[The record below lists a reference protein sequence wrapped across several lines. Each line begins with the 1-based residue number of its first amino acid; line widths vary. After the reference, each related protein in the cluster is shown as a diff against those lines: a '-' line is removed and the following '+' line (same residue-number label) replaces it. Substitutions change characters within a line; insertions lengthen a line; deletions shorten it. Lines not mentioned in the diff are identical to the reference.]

1 MVRARTLVAA
11 GGPRQGRRMGVGQG
25 AQPADDGAQG
35 SGHGVG
41 TRALLVED
49 EPDVRLVL
57 ALMLAD
63 ELGPNLGLAVAE
75 DGEQAIRLIDAG
87 PLPDVV
93 LLGLDLPGRSG
104 AEVVHRLRARG
115 GLGLIV
121 VFSALA
127 LVDADGVQ
135 AALDAGADV
144 VVPKPDVA
152 RLREV
157 LRRAP
162 VLTGRRLQ

>member
-1 MVRARTLVAA
+1 MGEWDGGEPASGPAEQAGSRAA
-11 GGPRQGRRMGVGQG
+11 
-25 AQPADDGAQG
+25 
-35 SGHGVG
+35 
-41 TRALLVED
+41 RALLVED
-49 EPDVRLVL
+49 EPDLRLVL
-57 ALMLAD
+57 GLMLAD
-63 ELGPNLGLAVAE
+63 ELGPGVALAVAE
-75 DGEQAIRLIDAG
+75 DGERALELVATG
-87 PLPDVV
+87 SLPDVV
-93 LLGLDLPGRSG
+93 LIGLDLPGRSG
-104 AEVVHRLRARG
+104 AEVVRHIRARG

-127 LVDADGVQ
+127 MVDADGVQ

-162 VLTGRRLQ
+162 VLSGRRLQ

>member
-1 MVRARTLVAA
+1 MVRVRRLDPA
-11 GGPRQGRRMGVGQG
+11 GGPEQGSYMGVG
-25 AQPADDGAQG
+25 DGAEPARG
-35 SGHGVG
+35 DAEDEERMGRP
-41 TRALLVED
+41 TALLVED

-63 ELGPNLGLAVAE
+63 ELGPDAAVAMAE
-75 DGEQAIRLIDAG
+75 DGDRAIELIDAG

-93 LLGLDLPGRSG
+93 LIGLDLPGRSG
-104 AEVVHRLRARG
+104 VEVIRRIRASG

-127 LVDADGVQ
+127 TVDADGLQ
-135 AALDAGADV
+135 AALGAGADV

-162 VLTGRRLQ
+162 VLSGRRLQ

>member
-1 MVRARTLVAA
+1 MGVGHGAEPGDGAA
-11 GGPRQGRRMGVGQG
+11 GGSRSE
-25 AQPADDGAQG
+25 A
-35 SGHGVG
+35 SGP
-41 TRALLVED
+41 RALLVED

-63 ELGPNLGLAVAE
+63 ELGPDLALAMAE
-75 DGEQAIRLIDAG
+75 DGHRALELIDAG
-87 PLPDVV
+87 PLPDV
-93 LLGLDLPGRSG
+93 LLIGLDLPGRSG
-104 AEVVHRLRARG
+104 VEVVRCLRARG
-115 GLGLIV
+115 GMGLVV

-157 LRRAP
+157 LRRTP
-162 VLTGRRLQ
+162 VLSGRRLQ

>member
-1 MVRARTLVAA
+1 
-11 GGPRQGRRMGVGQG
+11 MGVG
-25 AQPADDGAQG
+25 DGAEPA
-35 SGHGVG
+35 SGDVEDEGRTG
-41 TRALLVED
+41 RPTALLVED

-63 ELGPNLGLAVAE
+63 ELGPDAALAVAE
-75 DGEQAIRLIDAG
+75 DGDRAIELIDAG
-87 PLPDVV
+87 PSPDVV
-93 LLGLDLPGRSG
+93 LIGLDLPGRSG
-104 AEVVHRLRARG
+104 AEVIRRIRSSG

-127 LVDADGVQ
+127 MVDTDGVQ

-162 VLTGRRLQ
+162 VLSGRRLQ